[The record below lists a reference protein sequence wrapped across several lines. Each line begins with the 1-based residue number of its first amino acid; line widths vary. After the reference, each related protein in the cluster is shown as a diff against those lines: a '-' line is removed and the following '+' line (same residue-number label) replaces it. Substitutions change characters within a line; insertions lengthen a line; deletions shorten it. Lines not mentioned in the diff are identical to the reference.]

1 MLGGDYLKKQCDEE
15 IYEQYF
21 NEHQSLQ
28 KMFNNS
34 QYDPSGHIYLE
45 SYDKEEFMNNYFP
58 DVSDNRENIHQY
70 FMNIAH
76 AVKTRSTCIKRKVGA
91 IIVKNKKI
99 ISTGYNN
106 PSTGLSN
113 CNSKNCLLD
122 NNHKCL
128 RAIHSEVNAI
138 LQAPPDERI
147 GATMYVTTQPC
158 ANCQLAIL
166 NSGIVRVIYDEEH
179 TPKYNWFENTHVKCQ
194 SLHEVLHMPA
204 YISI

>member
-1 MLGGDYLKKQCDEE
+1 MVNYLDNFNDET
-15 IYEQYF
+15 YNHYF
-21 NEHQSLQ
+21 NEHKFLKETFKDS
-28 KMFNNS
+28 K
-34 QYDPSGHIYLE
+34 YDPHGHIYLE
-45 SYDKEEFMNNYFP
+45 SIDKEEFMNNYFP
-58 DVSDNRENIHQY
+58 NSVDKQLDNRENIHQY

-113 CNSKNCLLD
+113 CNKDNCLLD
-122 NNHKCL
+122 NNHKCV

-166 NSGIVRVIYDEEH
+166 NSGITRVIYDEEH
-179 TPKYNWFENTHVKCQ
+179 NPKFNWFENTHVQCN
-194 SLHEVLHMPA
+194 SLNEILAMKGR
-204 YISI
+204 